1 METKKL
7 IGMFALFIG
16 SVAGCA
22 TSPTGRALRGTVLST
37 SPGTRA
43 IITGP
48 TTMHVYAGFAGGEIF
63 NVPAETGT
71 DVDCARVQAG
81 APVVPLRPDRVLYVA
96 VPAGEVA
103 CLRTHVGE
111 GYELLWH
118 ALVPQPRGELLAAA
132 TNPGARN
139 DVPRH

>member
-1 METKKL
+1 METKKKL
-7 IGMFALFIG
+7 IRVFVLVVG

-22 TSPTGRALRGTVLST
+22 TAPMGRAVRGTVLST
-37 SPGTRA
+37 APGTWA
-43 IITGP
+43 IVSGP

-63 NVPAETGT
+63 NAPAETGT
-71 DVDCARVQAG
+71 DADCARVQAG
-81 APVVPLRPDRVLYVA
+81 TPAVPLRPDRILYVA
-96 VPAGEVA
+96 VPAGEMA
-103 CLRTHVGE
+103 CLRTHVGA

-118 ALVPQPRGELLAAA
+118 ALARPPQLLAST